1 MRTLLSARPVTMG
14 TKKTVGFC
22 VICSAVATTE
32 ALLKV
37 PDAAIIQRFC
47 DACPPKANYV
57 L

>member
-1 MRTLLSARPVTMG
+1 MG

-47 DACPPKANYV
+47 DACPPKADYV